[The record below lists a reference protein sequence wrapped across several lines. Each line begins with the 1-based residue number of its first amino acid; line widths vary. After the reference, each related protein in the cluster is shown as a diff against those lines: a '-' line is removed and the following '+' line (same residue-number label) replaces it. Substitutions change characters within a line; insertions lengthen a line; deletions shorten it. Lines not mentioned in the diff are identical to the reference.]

1 VGAPAHPLRLPL
13 IPHLRELRAQG
24 QEPAFKG
31 FLYLCLAVALAG
43 CAYVYLNIEELEM
56 SQGFPSRAALVVGV
70 CLILCT
76 SLGTY

>member
-1 VGAPAHPLRLPL
+1 M
-13 IPHLRELRAQG
+13 
-24 QEPAFKG
+24 
-31 FLYLCLAVALAG
+31 ALAG